1 MENIEKSEFSQ
12 NQALSNFM
20 SIDSFLCQKHL
31 FLNLSKSPTEIQKSV
46 AGKIKI
52 CKWLK
57 TLLTKK
63 SFSKIKLMDLF
74 IKMHFNISVEKIY
87 LHANV

>member
-20 SIDSFLCQKHL
+20 SIDFFVSQVLISEFV
-31 FLNLSKSPTEIQKSV
+31 QKSHGDSKKCCV
-46 AGKIKI
+46 EKKI
-52 CKWLK
+52 CKTENTIWQK
-57 TLLTKK
+57 I
-63 SFSKIKLMDLF
+63 FSKIKLMDLF

-87 LHANV
+87 LHADV